1 MRKNVWKQSYISRLW
16 VIYFRKWQHWI
27 SKLQK
32 HGENTITQN
41 YRHSVMSKR
50 YLVSNLFGQFHRILD
65 SSSTK
70 QNFLEGLEKSKVIF
84 LRNQYP
90 IFLINIFLINK
101 KNGPVSET
109 KRKPRKSPL
118 WCNFSLKLFL
128 AQNRILCKTIN
139 LKNKKCTP
147 WATYKFG
154 FENGEIESTFSRAS
168 KAAPPDKFDTPEV
181 VYEFICPCKENYI
194 GQINRPL
201 NKRPLP
207 AW

>member
-1 MRKNVWKQSYISRLW
+1 MFENSLIFLDCELYISENGS
-16 VIYFRKWQHWI
+16 IEFRNYK
-27 SKLQK
+27 K
-32 HGENTITQN
+32 HGENTITSN

-90 IFLINIFLINK
+90 IFLINK

-118 WCNFSLKLFL
+118 
-128 AQNRILCKTIN
+128 
-139 LKNKKCTP
+139 
-147 WATYKFG
+147 
-154 FENGEIESTFSRAS
+154 
-168 KAAPPDKFDTPEV
+168 
-181 VYEFICPCKENYI
+181 
-194 GQINRPL
+194 
-201 NKRPLP
+201 
-207 AW
+207 